1 MKRIIAIIFL
11 IVISFGL
18 GEKNE
23 FVPDEA
29 FFQQVVKKYDTD
41 VNLSQYRFR
50 FYEKKPNVNNAAEFY
65 DYEYEIVSSG
75 KIVRSV
81 YYIKVIRRCP
91 SRPSFAPPIYIDFLM
106 EIKSET
112 SYRYISVT
120 NDSGWDAMTVED
132 VVMNAAKTYDQAV
145 PGCNY
150 PNAGEE
156 DFYVRFLQ
164 YAGYRALETMYSTA
178 ERSRHFE
185 YDNKTYSVPAFAV
198 ERISHDNFSG
208 KEKIG
213 SEYYD
218 KSTDSYVLPM
228 KIYEN
233 FYELEITQCEKI
245 GRNLYRAEIE
255 RKHSLTEEIDPAE
268 FSMVVEINGDSYRYL
283 SVKYK

>member
-91 SRPSFAPPIYIDFLM
+91 SRPSFAPPIYIDDDGAYFHAPRRILRCLCD
-106 EIKSET
+106 IGLRDAHGRGRIF
-112 SYRYISVT
+112 YRIVDKELYI
-120 NDSGWDAMTVED
+120 VE
-132 VVMNAAKTYDQAV
+132 
-145 PGCNY
+145 PCG
-150 PNAGEE
+150 G
-156 DFYVRFLQ
+156 
-164 YAGYRALETMYSTA
+164 
-178 ERSRHFE
+178 
-185 YDNKTYSVPAFAV
+185 
-198 ERISHDNFSG
+198 
-208 KEKIG
+208 
-213 SEYYD
+213 
-218 KSTDSYVLPM
+218 
-228 KIYEN
+228 
-233 FYELEITQCEKI
+233 
-245 GRNLYRAEIE
+245 
-255 RKHSLTEEIDPAE
+255 
-268 FSMVVEINGDSYRYL
+268 
-283 SVKYK
+283 